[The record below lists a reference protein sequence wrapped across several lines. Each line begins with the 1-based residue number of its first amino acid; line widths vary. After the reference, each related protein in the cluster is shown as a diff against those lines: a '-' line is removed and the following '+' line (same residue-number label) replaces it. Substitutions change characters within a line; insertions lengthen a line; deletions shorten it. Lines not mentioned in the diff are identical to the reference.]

1 MRELFSTNFHI
12 FFCVYNYEIAERTFL
27 HKRLVDISM
36 RLQRNLHNF
45 LVYIWIDSAV
55 MQGSD
60 GGLQIGAENGP
71 EVQDVDSL

>member
-1 MRELFSTNFHI
+1 
-12 FFCVYNYEIAERTFL
+12 
-27 HKRLVDISM
+27 M